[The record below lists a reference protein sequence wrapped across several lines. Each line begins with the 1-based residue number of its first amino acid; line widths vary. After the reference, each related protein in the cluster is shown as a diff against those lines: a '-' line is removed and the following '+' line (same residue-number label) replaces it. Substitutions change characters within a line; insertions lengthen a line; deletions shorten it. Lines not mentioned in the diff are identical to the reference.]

1 MSAWAALSPAGTVT
15 GRRLCTTS
23 RRARP
28 LAATRRTRRSSWTPR
43 CSGSAMP
50 RRPSADT
57 LSACCA
63 TASRAR
69 TIKTPSSKSSTSA
82 SNSWRSWQQGYLRV
96 SGPAAPKSWFVS
108 RTSGKRASSTSRHSG
123 RDGGSQGRFA
133 TDWSPRTPSTIT
145 PSPTPSTPTAYV
157 LNLMKPLTLNLTPT
171 VSATPRVTFFIPK
184 PSHALPDPPK
194 TPTYKLPDHPC
205 AARDAQVEWLVAAP
219 PALRGASRL
228 PWPKPS
234 PQFLLQWE
242 ARHEAHGSLSTGY
255 KATQERMLFLGDV
268 PMQHRFARFEA
279 ECHIRRLAPTTAM
292 TYYN

>member
-1 MSAWAALSPAGTVT
+1 
-15 GRRLCTTS
+15 
-23 RRARP
+23 
-28 LAATRRTRRSSWTPR
+28 
-43 CSGSAMP
+43 
-50 RRPSADT
+50 
-57 LSACCA
+57 
-63 TASRAR
+63 
-69 TIKTPSSKSSTSA
+69 
-82 SNSWRSWQQGYLRV
+82 
-96 SGPAAPKSWFVS
+96 
-108 RTSGKRASSTSRHSG
+108 
-123 RDGGSQGRFA
+123 
-133 TDWSPRTPSTIT
+133 
-145 PSPTPSTPTAYV
+145 
-157 LNLMKPLTLNLTPT
+157 MKPLTLNLTPT

-184 PSHALPDPPK
+184 PSHALPDPAK

-234 PQFLLQWE
+234 PHFLLQWE

-292 TYYN
+292 TYYNAWTTAAAALGLPRDAAAETRINRLLKSRATRFPVAFPAPLTLGDVRLCRARFADCPSMITLIMVSWTLGQRLGDTLQWAAVDLHTEMDGRLVITVRRGKTLGVTPPYVLALHKGAS